1 MTTNIRVLFSITCAL
16 AASFVGAGP
25 AFAQGAGS
33 ATVTGAISD
42 PSGSSVPGAA
52 VVIRNTDTGIER
64 RTETSDAGIFEA
76 PFLPPGHYEVQA
88 SKAGFA
94 DVLRKELV
102 LQVGQTLT
110 VNLSMAVKAA
120 QQVVTV
126 TGEAPVVDAEKT
138 EVSQVVSQGLV
149 ENLPIAGR
157 RWDSFALLTP
167 NVTNDGGSGLVS
179 YRGISG
185 LYNSNAVDG
194 ANNNQAFFS
203 EARGRALSGAYVYS
217 MDSIRE
223 YQVSSSNYS
232 AELGQAAGGVVNAVT
247 RSGANAVHGDLF
259 YYLRY
264 PTLNALDPISKSQ
277 GIYSQPIHQQQQ
289 FGASVGGPIVK
300 DKLFYFFTYDG
311 SRKVNPVTY
320 TSSSKFPLTCPA
332 LVSATQCSAAN
343 GFLSAQVGQFPRAT
357 DQDLG
362 FGKLDYQVS
371 QANHVS
377 AAFDL
382 MDYKS
387 PNGYSTNPSYN
398 NLSVTANGANT
409 THERIFVTNWDST
422 ITSSLVN
429 NLRFQWGQD
438 LEIAGANAPGP
449 SVGIASVMT
458 YGMPNALPRP
468 AFPNEHRY
476 QISDTLSAVH
486 SRHTLKMGLDLNFI
500 HELLVNLYQ
509 GGGLYNYTG
518 SAQTAFNNWVLDMY
532 GINTGDGLTGRHFAS
547 FAQVTDP
554 ITGIG
559 KDDFY
564 NNDVAGF
571 FEDNWKVSSKL
582 TLNLG
587 VRYDLQSIP
596 QPPKPNTA
604 TPLTSLYSSHINID
618 KNNLAPRVGLAW
630 NLAKNTVLRAGYGMF
645 YAKTS
650 NSTYYAIRVENG
662 VYQQTFN
669 CTPATCPSLAFPN
682 VIFPAPGPALAAPFQ
697 GALTPQVTTFAPP
710 AATQLTHGLV
720 TDFVNPMVHEGDVTF
735 ERQLPGNNSVSVAY
749 VFSRG
754 MHLPMFIDTNLQP
767 STITHSY
774 DVVDTSGNTV
784 RTVSYPFYTK
794 RVDPTGVVLSGFSDV
809 NSWYNSMVVT
819 FRRPVSHGLEF
830 LANYTLSRATDGG
843 EVPGQYGTFYGT
855 DYPID
860 PMNRKIEYATSDL
873 NQHHRFVG
881 SAVWMPRLAGLSSA
895 PARVLVNGWNF
906 STIVTIA
913 SGQPVTAYDSGFA
926 PGGPDGGLTG
936 GTVSN
941 SGGATSG
948 RSPWIPRN
956 AYTLPAIHNM
966 DFRVGREF
974 GVTERLKLQ
983 FIGEAF
989 NLFNTTNI
997 TAENTTAFNY
1007 TKAGA
1012 AGCAGHTNAC
1022 LVPNAAFLR
1031 PTAASTF
1038 IYTSRQLQLS
1048 ARLTF

>member
-1 MTTNIRVLFSITCAL
+1 M
-16 AASFVGAGP
+16 
-25 AFAQGAGS
+25 
-33 ATVTGAISD
+33 
-42 PSGSSVPGAA
+42 PGAA
-52 VVIRNTDTGIER
+52 VVVRNTDTGIER
-64 RTETSDAGIFEA
+64 KTETGDAGIFEA
-76 PFLPPGHYEVQA
+76 PFLQPGRYEVQA
-88 SKAGFA
+88 SKGGFA
-94 DVLRKELV
+94 DVLRKDLI

-110 VNLSMAVKAA
+110 VNLSMSVKSAE
-120 QQVVTV
+120 QVVTV

-185 LYNSNAVDG
+185 LYNTNNVDG

-247 RSGANAVHGDLF
+247 KSGSNQIHGDLF

-264 PTLNALDPISKSQ
+264 PSLNALDPISKSQ

-289 FGASVGGPIVK
+289 FGASVGGPLIK
-300 DKLFYFFTYDG
+300 DKLFYFVTYDG

-320 TSSSKFPLTCPA
+320 TSSSHFPLSCPSQVTA
-332 LVSATQCSAAN
+332 SQCSAAN
-343 GFLSAQVGQFPRAT
+343 TFLAAQVGQFPRAT

-362 FGKLDYQVS
+362 FGKLDYQATP
-371 QANHVS
+371 ANHIS

-382 MDYKS
+382 MDYHAPNAYS
-387 PNGYSTNPSYN
+387 PNPSYN
-398 NLSVTANGANT
+398 NLSVTANGTNV
-409 THERIFVTNWDST
+409 THERIFVANWDSALKAN
-422 ITSSLVN
+422 LVN

-438 LEIAGANAPGP
+438 LEITGANAPGP

-458 YGMPNALPRP
+458 YGLPNALPRP

-476 QISDTLSAVH
+476 QISDTVSMVTG
-486 SRHTLKMGLDLNFI
+486 RHTVKMGVDLNFI
-500 HELLVNLYQ
+500 HELLINLYQ

-518 SAQTAFNNWVLDMY
+518 SAQAAFNNWVLDVY
-532 GINTGDGLTGRHFAS
+532 GIDTGDGLTGRHFAT

-554 ITGIG
+554 ITGVG

-564 NNDVAGF
+564 NNDVAGYI
-571 FEDNWKVSSKL
+571 EDDWKVTPKL

-587 VRYDLQSIP
+587 MRYDVQLVP
-596 QPPKPNTA
+596 QPQKPNTA
-604 TPLTSLYSSHINID
+604 TPLTTLYSTNINID
-618 KNNLAPRVGLAW
+618 GNNLAPRVGLAW
-630 NLAKNTVLRAGYGMF
+630 NPAKGTVLRAGYGMF

-650 NSTYYAIRVENG
+650 NSTFYAIRVENG

-669 CTPATCPSLAFPN
+669 CTPKTCPTLAFPN
-682 VIFPAPGPALAAPFQ
+682 VIYPAPGPALTAPFP
-697 GALTPQVTTFAPP
+697 GALTPTVTTFAPP

-720 TDFVNPMVHEGDVTF
+720 PDFVNPMVHEGDVTF
-735 ERQLPGNNSVSVAY
+735 ERQLPGNTSVSAAY

-754 MHLPMFIDTNLQP
+754 MHLPMFIDANLQP
-767 STITHSY
+767 STTTQSY
-774 DVVDTSGNTV
+774 DVLSSSGNTV
-784 RTVSYPFYTK
+784 QTVNYPFYTS
-794 RVDPTGVVLSGFSDV
+794 RVDKTGVVLTGFSDV
-809 NSWYNSMVVT
+809 NSWYNSMVLT
-819 FRRPVSHGLEF
+819 FRRPMNHGLEF
-830 LANYTLSRATDGG
+830 LANYTLSHTTDGG
-843 EVPGQYGTFYGT
+843 EVPGQYGTFFGT
-855 DYPID
+855 DYPIN
-860 PMNRKIEYATSDL
+860 PMNRKLEYATSDL
-873 NQHHRFVG
+873 NQKHRFVG
-881 SAVWMPRLAGLSSA
+881 SAVWMPRIGGLSSA
-895 PARVLVNGWNF
+895 PLRALVNGWNF
-906 STIVTIA
+906 STIVTVG
-913 SGQPVTAYDSGFA
+913 SGQPITPYLSGFPSGA
-926 PGGPDGGLTG
+926 PDGGLTG
-936 GTVSN
+936 GVVSN

-948 RSPWIPRN
+948 RAPWIARN

-966 DFRVGREF
+966 DFRLGREF
-974 GVTERLKLQ
+974 AISERIKLQ

-997 TAENTTAFNY
+997 TAENTTAFNFV
-1007 TKAGA
+1007 KAGGN
-1012 AGCAGHTNAC
+1012 GCAGHTNAC
-1022 LVPNAAFLR
+1022 LVPNAAFEA
-1031 PTAASTF
+1031 PTTASTF
-1038 IYTSRQLQLS
+1038 IYTSRQLQVS